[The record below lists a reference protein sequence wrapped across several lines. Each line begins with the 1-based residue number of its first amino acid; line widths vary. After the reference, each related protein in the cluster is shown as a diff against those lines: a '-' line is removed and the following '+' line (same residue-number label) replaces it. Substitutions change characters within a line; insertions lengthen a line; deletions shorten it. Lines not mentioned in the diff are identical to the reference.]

1 MNTHVSEQKRK
12 LPPMPPVRN
21 GVLRRIKLMP
31 LLVAAVVAVV
41 LCYPASLIGRGIV
54 GATYLKQGATAMD
67 QGRWDE
73 AQRNFNTAMD
83 WSISNETAFDKRW
96 GLALQ
101 TGDIETAINDFSR
114 VIAAHPNRYMG
125 YCYRADA
132 HRELKQEKEALQ
144 DYRACLSHGP
154 SDVWRQVA
162 ERSIDTL
169 SRRVK

>member
-1 MNTHVSEQKRK
+1 MNTHVSEQKRQ

-21 GVLRRIKLMP
+21 GVLRRVKIMP
-31 LLVAAVVAVV
+31 LLVAAVVAVM
-41 LCYPASLIGRGIV
+41 LCYPAGLIGRGIV
-54 GATYLKQGATAMD
+54 GATYLKQGTTAMD
-67 QGRWDE
+67 QGRWGE
-73 AQRNFNTAMD
+73 AQENFNTAMD
-83 WSISNETAFDKRW
+83 WSLSNETAFDKRW

-101 TGDIETAINDFSR
+101 TGDIETAISDFSR
-114 VIAAHPNRYMG
+114 VAAAHPDRYMA

-132 HRELKQEKEALQ
+132 YRELNRDAEALQ

-169 SRRVK
+169 SKRVK